1 MTRLTYMKSL
11 VGKLIILGL
20 LVVTGIVFYPQV
32 KPLVNHALFSH
43 EVHQAKPVAPPQGV
57 TNLAKVED
65 LIIDLTNQARL
76 VRGLAPLARD
86 DELGNVARAF
96 SNDMLVRR
104 FFDHTTPEGLPFEK
118 RLANQYRHWVH
129 DMGENIWSGSGYD
142 PMETEELAQEIV
154 NDWLNSPGHRENLL
168 DPDFTHLGVGVSA
181 RHDRIRATQEFV
193 GRFKLWPLSI

>member
-1 MTRLTYMKSL
+1 MKSL
-11 VGKLIILGL
+11 VGKFIIVGL
-20 LVVTGIVFYPQV
+20 LVATALVFFPQI
-32 KPLVNHALFSH
+32 KPLANQVLLPHK
-43 EVHQAKPVAPPQGV
+43 VHQAKLVAPPQGV
-57 TNLAKVED
+57 KYLAKVED
-65 LIIDLTNQARL
+65 LIFDLTNQARL
-76 VRGLAPLARD
+76 ARGLAPLARD

-104 FFDHTTPEGLPFEK
+104 YFDHTTPEGLAFEK
-118 RLANQYRHWVH
+118 RLANQYRHWVY

-142 PMETEELAQEIV
+142 PRETQELAQEIV

-193 GRFKLWPLSI
+193 GRFKL

>member
-11 VGKLIILGL
+11 VGKLIIAGL
-20 LVVTGIVFYPQV
+20 LVAMVVTFYPQV
-32 KPLVNHALFSH
+32 KPLVNHALSSRG
-43 EVHQAKPVAPPQGV
+43 VQLAKPVAPPPGV
-57 TNLAKVED
+57 KYLAKVED
-65 LIIDLTNQARL
+65 LIFDLTNQARL
-76 VRGLAPLARD
+76 ARGLAPLARD

-129 DMGENIWSGSGYD
+129 DMGENIWSGSGYA
-142 PMETEELAQEIV
+142 PRETQELAQEIV